1 MAAGIPKFEIP
12 NLCGASAEWDAFSKS
27 LYDLKKSLLAGLDVD
42 ASGLFGDLDAAFT
55 EITGL
60 LKGLVPEMPS
70 FPDINF
76 QAELS
81 SLFSIDTN
89 TLGGLSLF
97 NLKFDQ
103 LGLQFGQALGDL
115 GLSLSGL
122 LGDLSAGFDVC
133 DAAPNLVIGADGKV
147 KEKAQNVN
155 TPKKAQEKE
164 TPAEFTTA
172 ATAVAK
178 ATSIIKADFKKAK
191 TELAKAIVEVG
202 TGIPQGA
209 VVTVKQEEDAR
220 KVEAQVKQKIGN
232 PHPQAA
238 RVSNETSQVAAM
250 RTVDSTSGKETLSE
264 NVSSQAV
271 ELTPDQQR
279 RHELSR
285 RYRVAS
291 GAFQAVFADYG
302 AKLAAA
308 QKPYPDNIHADGK
321 RIYYTRG
328 FVHNSSAGESIGP
341 KNKFLTNS
349 KSDEPMNYE
358 NFTRHFGTMGSNHM
372 KISANVIKVSRSLS
386 KLTEYMPTA
395 EGYYTKMIGFMT
407 KRIELYEEH
416 FTKDIPA
423 AGQPGGPK
431 IEKTETEPVQSI
443 SDLEN
448 DPQTIQI

>member
-76 QAELS
+76 QAELA

-209 VVTVKQEEDAR
+209 VVSVKQEEDAR

-250 RTVDSTSGKETLSE
+250 RTVDSESGKETLSE
-264 NVSSQAV
+264 NVSSQTV
-271 ELTPDQQR
+271 KQTPEQLR
-279 RHELSR
+279 RHELNN
-285 RYRVAS
+285 RYRAAA
-291 GAFQAVFADYG
+291 GAFQAMFSDY
-302 AKLAAA
+302 ASKLAAA

-328 FVHNSSAGESIGP
+328 FVKNSSVGESIGP
-341 KNKFLTNS
+341 KSKFLAT
-349 KSDEPMNYE
+349 KSAEPLNYE
-358 NFTRHFGTMGSNHM
+358 NFTRHFAKMGSVHM
-372 KISANVIKVSRSLS
+372 QVSANVIKVSPSL
-386 KLTEYMPTA
+386 KVLTEYMPTA